1 MKENLKLK
9 RQLIVQSFLPLYV
22 ILLIKYFDK
31 DALILVV
38 RLFSAI
44 KSIGLPATIWKALWH
59 QCFLTY
65 FVEMICIYLIIYS
78 LMGLLHFSDVQ
89 ISKYRSQAD
98 SVKDCADISDSGLTF
113 FMSFVLPMI
122 LDDINELRGFIIF
135 FIVMALLFILMW
147 KTNLYYQ
154 NPILTILGYKVYSF
168 KFENTQLIEFSDKD
182 CIGITKNL
190 KLKNGMTIKEVYI
203 TDIVFLIG
211 ENKKSRNST
220 AINAG

>member
-1 MKENLKLK
+1 
-9 RQLIVQSFLPLYV
+9 
-22 ILLIKYFDK
+22 
-31 DALILVV
+31 
-38 RLFSAI
+38 
-44 KSIGLPATIWKALWH
+44 
-59 QCFLTY
+59 
-65 FVEMICIYLIIYS
+65 
-78 LMGLLHFSDVQ
+78 
-89 ISKYRSQAD
+89 
-98 SVKDCADISDSGLTF
+98 
-113 FMSFVLPMI
+113 MI

-190 KLKNGMTIKEVYI
+190 KLKNGMTIKEAYI
-203 TDIVFLIG
+203 TDNVFLIG

>member
-22 ILLIKYFDK
+22 IFLIKYFDK

-38 RLFSAI
+38 RFIQAI
-44 KSIGLPATIWKALWH
+44 KRIGLPATIWKALWH

-65 FVEMICIYLIIYS
+65 FVEAICIYLIIYS

-89 ISKYRSQAD
+89 NTKYRSQAD
-98 SVKDCADISDSGLTF
+98 SVKDCAEISDSGLTF

-122 LDDINELRGFIIF
+122 LDDINKPQGFLIF
-135 FIVMALLFILMW
+135 IIVMALLFILMW

-154 NPILTILGYKVYSF
+154 NPVLTILGYRVYSF
-168 KFENTQLIEFSDKD
+168 KFENTQLIDFRDKD
-182 CIGITKNL
+182 CIGIAKNFR
-190 KLKNGMTIKEVYI
+190 LKNGMTIKEAYI
-203 TDIVFLIG
+203 TDNVFLVG
-211 ENKKSRNST
+211 ENKKSCYST
-220 AINAG
+220 AVNVG

>member
-22 ILLIKYFDK
+22 IFLIKYFDK

-38 RLFSAI
+38 RFIQAI
-44 KSIGLPATIWKALWH
+44 KRIGLPATIWKALWH

-65 FVEMICIYLIIYS
+65 FVEAICIYLIIYS

-89 ISKYRSQAD
+89 NTKYRSQAD
-98 SVKDCADISDSGLTF
+98 SVKDCAEISDSGLTF

-122 LDDINELRGFIIF
+122 LDDINKPQGFLIF
-135 FIVMALLFILMW
+135 IIVMALLFILMW

-154 NPILTILGYKVYSF
+154 NPVLTILGYRVYSF
-168 KFENTQLIEFSDKD
+168 KFENTQLIDFRDKD
-182 CIGITKNL
+182 CIGIAKNFR
-190 KLKNGMTIKEVYI
+190 LKNRMTIKEAYI
-203 TDIVFLIG
+203 TDFVMIRIL
-211 ENKKSRNST
+211 
-220 AINAG
+220 